1 MSLFVQQNG
10 TLTDYS
16 PASHETGSS
25 WSILSPI
32 ELSIKRK
39 IEAVGKPLKDWD
51 ITINYGIK
59 TGCNEAFIIDGAKR
73 EEILNNC
80 KTTAER
86 ERTDALIRPILRGR
100 DIKRYKAEWAGLY
113 VILAKFGSHHYL
125 EKDYPAIFNHLLQ
138 YEDKLKSRGQV
149 RYTSSKKVREGAEYP
164 GQHHWLELDNNPCDK
179 YLEDFLKQKIIYP
192 NMTKFLPFY
201 LDNTS
206 HFYHNDK
213 SFMITG
219 THISFLTAFLNSSL
233 FKFCFLNSFPEL
245 LGETRELRK
254 VFFDKIPVIEVSNT
268 IEQVFSNLVND
279 IQQAYSKQKAIHI
292 DQVIFDLYGLTEDER
307 VAVGFIE
314 L

>member
-1 MSLFVQQNG
+1 MQQNG

-25 WSILSPI
+25 WSILSSI

-39 IEAVGKPLKDWD
+39 IESVGKPLKDWD
-51 ITINYGIK
+51 IKIYRGIL

-73 EEILNNC
+73 EEILSKC

-100 DIKRYKAEWAGLY
+100 DIKRYSYTWGNLY
-113 VILAKFGSHHYL
+113 LIATFPSRHYNIN
-125 EKDYPAIFNHLLQ
+125 DYPAVKEYLLSFGKERLEQ
-138 YEDKLKSRGQV
+138 TGKEYIVNGERIKARKK
-149 RYTSSKKVREGAEYP
+149 TSNKWFETQDSISY
-164 GQHHWLELDNNPCDK
+164 W
-179 YLEDFLKQKIIYP
+179 EDFLKQKIIYP

-254 VFFDKIPVIEVSNT
+254 VFFDKIPVIEVSNA

>member
-1 MSLFVQQNG
+1 MTKDGRNNMSLFVQQNG

-51 ITINYGIK
+51 IKIYRGIL

-73 EEILNNC
+73 EEILNKC
-80 KTTAER
+80 HSAAER

-113 VILAKFGSHHYL
+113 VLNVHNGIK
-125 EKDYPAIFNHLLQ
+125 EKNIPPIKIEEYPAIKAHLDL
-138 YEDKLKSRGQV
+138 YWDKIAKRS
-149 RYTSSKKVREGAEYP
+149 
-164 GQHHWLELDNNPCDK
+164 DK
-179 YLEDFLKQKIIYP
+179 GDTPYNLRNCVYMEDFLKQKIIYP

-201 LDNTS
+201 LDNYQYYTNQKC
-206 HFYHNDK
+206 F
-213 SFMITG
+213 FITG
-219 THISFLTAFLNSSL
+219 KRLSFLTAFLNSSL
-233 FKFCFLNSFPEL
+233 FKFCFKNSFPEL
-245 LGETRELRK
+245 LGETRELSK
-254 VFFDKIPVIEVSNT
+254 IFFDKIPVIEVSDA

-307 VAVGFIE
+307 AAVGFIE

>member
-1 MSLFVQQNG
+1 M
-10 TLTDYS
+10 
-16 PASHETGSS
+16 
-25 WSILSPI
+25 
-32 ELSIKRK
+32 
-39 IEAVGKPLKDWD
+39 
-51 ITINYGIK
+51 
-59 TGCNEAFIIDGAKR
+59 
-73 EEILNNC
+73 
-80 KTTAER
+80 
-86 ERTDALIRPILRGR
+86 
-100 DIKRYKAEWAGLY
+100 
-113 VILAKFGSHHYL
+113 
-125 EKDYPAIFNHLLQ
+125 
-138 YEDKLKSRGQV
+138 
-149 RYTSSKKVREGAEYP
+149 
-164 GQHHWLELDNNPCDK
+164 
-179 YLEDFLKQKIIYP
+179 KQKIIYP

-254 VFFDKIPVIEVSNT
+254 VFFDKIPVIEVSNA

-292 DQVIFDLYGLTEDER
+292 DQAIFDLYGLTEDER
-307 VAVGFIE
+307 AAVGFIE

>member
-1 MSLFVQQNG
+1 MQQNG

-25 WSILSPI
+25 WSILSSI

-39 IEAVGKPLKDWD
+39 IESVGKPLKDWD
-51 ITINYGIK
+51 IKIYRGIL

-73 EEILNNC
+73 EEILSKC

-201 LDNTS
+201 LDNYQYYTNQKC
-206 HFYHNDK
+206 F
-213 SFMITG
+213 FITG
-219 THISFLTAFLNSSL
+219 KRLSFLTAFLNSSL
-233 FKFCFLNSFPEL
+233 FKFCLKNSFPEL
-245 LGETRELRK
+245 LGETRELSK
-254 VFFDKIPVIEVSNT
+254 IFFDKIPVIEVSDA
-268 IEQVFSNLVND
+268 IDQEFSDLVND

-292 DQVIFDLYGLTEDER
+292 DQAIFDLYGLTEDER